1 MVDVAIQHGATY
13 SPFGRFHLPPY
24 RRHHSD
30 NLGTIVTILP
40 DTTNLCT
47 SASSPGTFALHL
59 LTVTVD
65 RRVEARSEQSGARA

>member
-47 SASSPGTFALHL
+47 GATVPASSPDTFALHL
-59 LTVTVD
+59 LTLTV
-65 RRVEARSEQSGARA
+65 